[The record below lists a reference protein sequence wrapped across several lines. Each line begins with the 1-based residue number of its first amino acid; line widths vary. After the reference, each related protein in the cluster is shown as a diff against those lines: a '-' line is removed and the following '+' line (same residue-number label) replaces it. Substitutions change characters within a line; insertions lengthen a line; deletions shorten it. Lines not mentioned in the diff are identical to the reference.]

1 MKVDYLGSY
10 LKNDLNLKKWITQVF
25 NWKAITRFLSL
36 IISKWNYQYQI
47 TVHRLIALVMWVE
60 QPQKWPKKNAR
71 QDRDNQENGSLMQI
85 LNLQGQFHHDAASP
99 CGEALMYAVKF
110 QKKYF
115 KGFLKKSLKSANPI
129 KVHIFWE
136 GHKILR
142 NLPFTLEYSTYSQK

>member
-10 LKNDLNLKKWITQVF
+10 LTNYLNLKKWITQVF
-25 NWKAITRFLSL
+25 DWKHKTRFFSL

-115 KGFLKKSLKSANPI
+115 KCFFKKSLKSANPI

-142 NLPFTLEYSTYSQK
+142 NLPFTFDCMYCNQK